1 MKKNKD
7 LTVEKTFKLAVEN
20 HKKNNLADAQ
30 DLYNQVL
37 KIDPEHPHAHNNLGL
52 LFQNTDDYQKA
63 KTFFK
68 KAIEIDPNYAHAY
81 NNLGLIFQKSGDY
94 QKAKSFFEKAI
105 EIDPNYAQAHTNLGT
120 IFKELG
126 DYQKAK
132 VCYEKTIKINS
143 NHTMAHYKLG
153 VLLFEIR
160 QYKNAAEQFRLS
172 DLKDSKSFLLNCL
185 YKLGDKFYFLKELD
199 NQIKHGEI
207 NALIGS
213 LTSRSEIKYK
223 IKRSNPFCGDPLKYV
238 LKTDLTEQ
246 YNFQNTFIK
255 PIKNFLKGDFFST
268 RYQSLLINGHQTPA
282 ILFNKK
288 NDALDKI
295 KNIIHLEVEKYL
307 DHFKE
312 SKEGFIKFW
321 PKSYK
326 INAWLVSMKSGG
338 KIRPHMHEHGWLSGS
353 IYINVPPKLEI
364 NSGNL
369 IVSIDDQ
376 EIEAEN
382 NINQKIIDVV
392 IGSLCLFP
400 ASLHHYTIP
409 FESNEERIVLAFDI
423 IPT

>member
-7 LTVEKTFKLAVEN
+7 LSVEKTFKLAVEN
-20 HKKNNLADAQ
+20 HKRNNLADAQ
-30 DLYNQVL
+30 DLYNQIL
-37 KIDPEHPHAHNNLGL
+37 KIDPEHPHAQNNLGL
-52 LFQNTDDYQKA
+52 LFQNT
-63 KTFFK
+63 
-68 KAIEIDPNYAHAY
+68 
-81 NNLGLIFQKSGDY
+81 GDY
-94 QKAKSFFEKAI
+94 QKAKVFFEKAI

-172 DLKDSKSFLLNCL
+172 DLENSKSFLLNCL
-185 YKLGDKFYFLKELD
+185 YKLSDKFSFLKELD
-199 NQIKHGEI
+199 NQIKQGEI

-213 LTSRSEIKYK
+213 LTSRSEIKYR
-223 IKRSNPFCGDPLKYV
+223 IKRSNPFCGYPLKYV
-238 LKTDLTEQ
+238 FKTDLTKQ

-255 PIKNFLKGDFFST
+255 PIKNFLKEDVFSS

-288 NDALDKI
+288 NEALYKI